1 MKIADCSLK
10 HLKRL
15 LPLVTVLPLLAV
27 LLLSTPAL
35 AAPAITLS
43 PASGAAGTEVTIT
56 GTVFDSYKGDSL
68 HIIFDTTE
76 INGSPLTVPQTGE
89 FTLLF
94 TIPATAGPGRHWF
107 RVKSNSGDIA
117 SLAENFFTIE
127 ETGISL
133 DVVEGTIGTE
143 ITVSGTGFYAGRT
156 VNLYYY
162 NITGDIIGAE
172 ISSPIGRFSHSFA
185 IPASTGG
192 IHRINASNAE
202 GHSAEAEFTV
212 IPDIT
217 LNLSSAGPRE
227 LLNVSGTGFGY
238 RSNVDIIFGTSTVA
252 TVRTDDYGNF
262 DTVFN
267 VPEVRPNPYDVKAQD
282 QQGNTDKIRFTV
294 TAGASLS
301 QTTGSVG
308 SKVTVKGSGF
318 KIGGTVTV
326 DYDNLRVTTVTADNN
341 GSFTAAFN
349 IPTSQSGNHV
359 ITASDGTTTKQLTF
373 TVESE
378 APQPPVMLLPASNS
392 ETKAE
397 AYLDWQDVAD
407 PSQPV
412 AYSLQIAADQNFSSL
427 VLEKEELTASEYT
440 ISEAEKLAAD
450 AQRAPYFW
458 RVKAVDA
465 AGNESE
471 WSNPWSFYVNAPPAP
486 ALLLPAPDGNP
497 AIPLLFNWQAVTSLS
512 PPVTY
517 DLQLATDL
525 TFKSIVFEKTALT
538 SSDYLITEEDEL
550 ELERDITYY
559 WRVRAIDSA
568 TNASEWSAPG
578 SFSISSSFS
587 FPGWVMYTLIGIAV
601 IVVGFFAFRV
611 GRRTAYRP
619 PD

>member
-1 MKIADCSLK
+1 MKIIGCSLK
-10 HLKRL
+10 RLKRL
-15 LPLVTVLPLLAV
+15 LSLATVLPLLAA

-43 PASGAAGTEVTIT
+43 PASGAAGTEVIIT

-76 INGSPLTVPQTGE
+76 ISGSPLTVPETGE
-89 FTLLF
+89 FTILF
-94 TIPATAGPGRHWF
+94 TIPATATPGRHWL
-107 RVKSNSGDIA
+107 RVKSNSGDIS

-127 ETGISL
+127 ETGVTL
-133 DVVEGTIGTE
+133 DVVEGTIGTQV
-143 ITVSGTGFYAGRT
+143 TVSGTGFYAART
-156 VNLYYY
+156 VNIYYY
-162 NITGDIIGAE
+162 NVTSEIVGAE
-172 ISSPIGRFSHSFA
+172 FASSIGRFSNSFA

-192 IHRINASNAE
+192 IHRITASNAE
-202 GHSAEAEFTV
+202 GNSAEAEFTV

-227 LLNVSGTGFGY
+227 LLNVRGTGFGF
-238 RSNVDIIFGTSTVA
+238 RSNVDIVFGTLTVA
-252 TVRTDDYGNF
+252 TVKTDDYGNF

-282 QQGNTDKIRFTV
+282 QQGNTDKIKFTV

-301 QTTGSVG
+301 QTAGSIG

-326 DYDNLRVTTVTADNN
+326 DYDNLRVATATADNN

-349 IPTSQSGNHV
+349 VPPSPSGNHV
-359 ITASDGTTTKQLTF
+359 IIASDGTTTRQLTF
-373 TVESE
+373 TVESQ
-378 APQPPVMLLPASNS
+378 APQPPVISMPANGS
-392 ETKAE
+392 ETRAE
-397 AYLDWQDVAD
+397 AYLDWQDVTD

-412 AYSLQIAADQNFSSL
+412 AYRLQIAADQNFSTL

-440 ISEAEKLAAD
+440 LTEAEKLAAD
-450 AQRAPYFW
+450 AKHAPYFW

-471 WSNPWSFYVNAPPAP
+471 WSTPWSFYVNAPPAP
-486 ALLLPAPDGNP
+486 VLLLPAPDSSP
-497 AIPLLFNWQAVTSLS
+497 ATPLLFNWQAVTSLS

-517 DLQLATDL
+517 NLQLATDL
-525 TFKSIVFEKTALT
+525 TFKSIVLEKTALT
-538 SSDYLITEEDEL
+538 SSDYLMTKEDEL
-550 ELERDITYY
+550 KIERDITYY

-578 SFSISSSFS
+578 SFSISTSFS
-587 FPGWVMYTLIGIAV
+587 FPGWAMYAMIGIAV
-601 IVVGFFAFRV
+601 IIVGFLAFRV

>member
-15 LPLVTVLPLLAV
+15 LSLVIVLPLLAA

-35 AAPAITLS
+35 AAPAVTLS

-76 INGSPLTVPQTGE
+76 ISGSPLTVPQTGE

-94 TIPATAGPGRHWF
+94 TIPATASPGRHWI
-107 RVKSNSGDIA
+107 RVKSNSGDIS

-127 ETGISL
+127 ETGITL
-133 DVVEGTIGTE
+133 DIVEGTIGTRV
-143 ITVSGTGFYAGRT
+143 TVSGTGFYAGRT

-162 NITGDIIGAE
+162 NITGDIVGAE
-172 ISSPIGRFSHSFA
+172 IASPIGRFNHSFT

-202 GHSAEAEFTV
+202 GNSAEAEFKV

-238 RSNVDIIFGTSTVA
+238 RSNVDIVFGTSTVA

-267 VPEVRPNPYDVKAQD
+267 VPDVRPNPYDVKAQD
-282 QQGNTDKIRFTV
+282 QQGNVDKIKFTV
-294 TAGASLS
+294 TAGVSLS
-301 QTTGSVG
+301 QTNGAVG
-308 SKVTVKGSGF
+308 SKVTLKGSGF

-326 DYDNLRVTTVTADNN
+326 DYDNLRVATATADNN

-349 IPTSQSGNHV
+349 IPPSRSGSHV
-359 ITASDGTTTKQLTF
+359 ITASDGSTTKQLTF

-378 APQPPVMLLPASNS
+378 APQPPVMLLPSNGS
-392 ETKAE
+392 ETRAE
-397 AYLDWQDVAD
+397 AYLDWQDVTD

-412 AYSLQIAADQNFSSL
+412 AYRLQIASDQNFSSL
-427 VLEKEELTASEYT
+427 ILEKEELAASEYT
-440 ISEAEKLAAD
+440 LTATEKLTAD
-450 AQRAPYFW
+450 AKRAPYFW

-471 WSNPWSFYVNAPPAP
+471 WSLPWSFYINAPPAP
-486 ALLLPAPDGNP
+486 VLLLPAPDSSP
-497 AIPLLFNWQAVTSLS
+497 ATPLLFNWQAVTSLS

-525 TFKSIVFEKTALT
+525 NFKSIVFEKKALT
-538 SSDYLITEEDEL
+538 ASDYLMTEEDEL
-550 ELERDITYY
+550 ELERELTYY
-559 WRVRAIDSA
+559 WRAKAVDSA
-568 TNASEWSAPG
+568 NNESEWSAPG
-578 SFSISSSFS
+578 SFLISTSFS
-587 FPGWVMYTLIGIAV
+587 FPAWALYTLVGIAV
-601 IVVGFFAFRV
+601 IVVGFLAFRV